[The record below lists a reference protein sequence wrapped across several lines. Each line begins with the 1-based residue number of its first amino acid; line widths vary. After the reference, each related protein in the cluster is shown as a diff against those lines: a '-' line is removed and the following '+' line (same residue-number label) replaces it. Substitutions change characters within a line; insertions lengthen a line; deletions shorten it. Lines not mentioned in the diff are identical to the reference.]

1 MTSDANTHARGLR
14 LAWRLRRASC
24 RLPEQGLSLREL
36 AELHGPAA
44 PGSLLILLAAPCLL
58 PIPGVGT
65 VLGLSLLT
73 LAAGL
78 WRGASEHGLPER
90 VAHLT
95 LSAEWARRVLRI
107 LAQCHGATE
116 GWVKARMGP
125 GAASPGRRWLA
136 AVVALMALL
145 IVLPIPFGNVLPAL
159 SLVLAGLAVT
169 ARDGLALMA
178 AYVLAGLSTAFGVG
192 VSVLGLF
199 WGGELLRW
207 LGGWLAPG
215 LIS

>member
-1 MTSDANTHARGLR
+1 MSEANTHARGLR

-24 RLPEQGLSLREL
+24 RLPEQGLTLREL
-36 AELHGPAA
+36 ADLHGPAA

-78 WRGASEHGLPER
+78 WRGRSHHGLPER
-90 VAHLT
+90 VAHLN
-95 LSAEWARRVLRI
+95 LSADWARRVLRV

-125 GAASPGRRWLA
+125 GATNPGQRWLSA
-136 AVVALMALL
+136 IVALMAVL
-145 IVLPIPFGNVLPAL
+145 IVLPIPFGNFLPAL
-159 SLVLAGLAVT
+159 SLMLAGLAIT

-178 AYVLAGLSTAFGVG
+178 SYALAALSTAFGVG
-192 VSVLGLF
+192 VSLLGLF
-199 WGGELLRW
+199 WGGELLGW
-207 LGGWLAPG
+207 LGNWLTPG